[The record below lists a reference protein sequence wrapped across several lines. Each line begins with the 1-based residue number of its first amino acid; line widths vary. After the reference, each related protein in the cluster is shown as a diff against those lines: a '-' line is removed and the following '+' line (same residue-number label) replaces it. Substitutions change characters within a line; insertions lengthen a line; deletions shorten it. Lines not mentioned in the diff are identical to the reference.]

1 MTLDLN
7 LFLFLFFSRDVYSIH
22 CRWRVLCSVAC
33 GVEHLCVVV
42 ITLII
47 PTMGYYSSLERASNL
62 TCNEF
67 QFWLK
72 TKEKKNCFLEYL
84 ISGEIFVWLHAVC
97 VCVYVFVCE
106 YNKQQGCIL
115 DCEVQGLYFP
125 LLLISLPWWVLVC
138 IQTYDSPGGLIGEVC
153 SPKRCQVPDSE
164 QMLTNSNTNTPEGPH
179 VCMCVRVF
187 LSLRGRRVRMAGIE
201 LRWSRTSSHGHLAV
215 HDASQKTD
223 KPKLLFILQLQCKWS
238 SLLSPMQSPRP
249 PNCTDSGLIPSLS
262 PSLSLFLSVY
272 SSLYISPPLSLYSA
286 PPCLVRGQIYL
297 SCQTGETYTLSL
309 PHMGKGIFSQREN
322 WHAIIML

>member
-1 MTLDLN
+1 MHIGLWS
-7 LFLFLFFSRDVYSIH
+7 SRV
-22 CRWRVLCSVAC
+22 VLSFAFDQFAV
-33 GVEHLCVVV
+33 
-42 ITLII
+42 
-47 PTMGYYSSLERASNL
+47 MGIGLHPNIWQSRGPHWWSLLSQKMPGAWFGTNAHKQQHKHTRG
-62 TCNEF
+62 TP
-67 QFWLK
+67 
-72 TKEKKNCFLEYL
+72 
-84 ISGEIFVWLHAVC
+84 
-97 VCVYVFVCE
+97 CVYV
-106 YNKQQGCIL
+106 
-115 DCEVQGLYFP
+115 
-125 LLLISLPWWVLVC
+125 
-138 IQTYDSPGGLIGEVC
+138 
-153 SPKRCQVPDSE
+153 
-164 QMLTNSNTNTPEGPH
+164 
-179 VCMCVRVF
+179 CVRVF